1 MVKDY
6 SETSGSQ
13 RYDTRTIGPEDE
25 GNVANVNKIVAIC
38 HIFYQL
44 LNYIKRKVSKKNR
57 LLQFSDSKKEFSKTV
72 SRLDETFTEPEQF
85 IARTAYFGVFLED
98 YCNNR

>member
-6 SETSGSQ
+6 SETSGSE
-13 RYDTRTIGPEDE
+13 RYDARTIGPEDE

-57 LLQFSDSKKEFSKTV
+57 LLQFSAKKGLSKTV